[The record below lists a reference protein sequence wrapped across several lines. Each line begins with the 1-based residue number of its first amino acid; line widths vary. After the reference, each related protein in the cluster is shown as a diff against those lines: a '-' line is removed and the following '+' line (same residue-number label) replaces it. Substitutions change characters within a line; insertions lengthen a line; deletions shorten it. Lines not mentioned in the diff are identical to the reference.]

1 MRGAQKGMSS
11 DNGVLLDSGAN
22 EILRQQETRP
32 ARSQPLPLT
41 LANGSSI
48 DAFRTKEGEVV
59 AVGVEN
65 GDIIC
70 GVNRLCKSDVRSNG
84 ITLTAHGCMS
94 RLRLEDMS
102 STCVRYMDCLS

>member
-1 MRGAQKGMSS
+1 MPTPGSGGSEFDHIPEISQLHSVQKGMSS

-48 DAFRTKEGEVV
+48 DAFRTKEGVVV

-65 GDIIC
+65 GEVVVV
-70 GVNRLCKSDVRSNG
+70 GV
-84 ITLTAHGCMS
+84 
-94 RLRLEDMS
+94 
-102 STCVRYMDCLS
+102 